1 MKKNRYLPFGYHI
14 QNGALCIHETEG
26 NAVRH
31 IYADYQSGMSYR
43 AIAEKMSASGI
54 RYKEDSTDWNKH
66 MIKRILE
73 NPRYCGADN
82 FPAIIPASVSG
93 AVAALVGQ
101 KTQVERVSDALDSIR
116 RKAICGACGAKY
128 TRDGRNSKYEA
139 WCCAAEGRI
148 TPKRISD
155 QALLDG
161 VTAALNALIA
171 EPNKLELS
179 SKHPYEYSLDV
190 TRLGNQINR
199 ELEKAEVDS
208 DYLKLL
214 IFSHA
219 AAKYETCNEQ
229 ETAYLTRQLL
239 AIFTAQQPLESF
251 SPQLFEDTVKQVVID
266 PDGGIHLRMKNE
278 KLIYNANGKE
288 QQPCKYKQ

>member
-1 MKKNRYLPFGYHI
+1 M
-14 QNGALCIHETEG
+14 
-26 NAVRH
+26 
-31 IYADYQSGMSYR
+31 
-43 AIAEKMSASGI
+43 
-54 RYKEDSTDWNKH
+54 
-66 MIKRILE
+66 
-73 NPRYCGADN
+73 
-82 FPAIIPASVSG
+82 
-93 AVAALVGQ
+93 
-101 KTQVERVSDALDSIR
+101 
-116 RKAICGACGAKY
+116 
-128 TRDGRNSKYEA
+128 
-139 WCCAAEGRI
+139 
-148 TPKRISD
+148 
-155 QALLDG
+155 
-161 VTAALNALIA
+161 
-171 EPNKLELS
+171 
-179 SKHPYEYSLDV
+179 
-190 TRLGNQINR
+190 
-199 ELEKAEVDS
+199 DS